1 MASGNRKDELRA
13 LMKQQKQKLQQ
24 NTAISS
30 KYQGKSKQELLAI
43 LKAKQLEAKKKT
55 TAGAEAN
62 SSNNKSCGASRQ
74 NEPIWLALAS
84 LESRAKSLS
93 TCGITRFWCR

>member
-43 LKAKQLEAKKKT
+43 LKAKQLEA
-55 TAGAEAN
+55 
-62 SSNNKSCGASRQ
+62 
-74 NEPIWLALAS
+74 
-84 LESRAKSLS
+84 
-93 TCGITRFWCR
+93 